1 MIPPF
6 LFYLA
11 DYGEE
16 MMKHIDIVVPC
27 YNEEEVL
34 PLFMAEAERVLGT
47 VEGYIFRYIFVDD
60 GSRDGTLKVLR
71 TMAEHSDRVKYLS
84 FSRNF
89 GKEAALYAGLSH
101 STGDYVVVMDAD
113 LQHPPALIPQMIAVL
128 EDGHDCCAAKREH
141 RRGDGFLRSA
151 FSRIFFRLSNKMTHT
166 DLPYGAVDYR
176 MMCRDMVDAVLA
188 VKEEQRFSK
197 GLFSWVGFD
206 TRWIPYED
214 VDRPAGRTK
223 WNFKGLVKYAFTG
236 ILSFSTAPLEWIS
249 VSGFFISFFAFVYCI
264 WTVIKTLV
272 LGIDVPGYATLLCVL
287 LLIGGIIELSVG
299 IIGLYLS
306 RVYAEVKRRP
316 MYIVKL
322 TNLKKSQKAHTNDE
336 SENTI

>member
-1 MIPPF
+1 MLSVIIP
-6 LFYLA
+6 A
-11 DYGEE
+11 
-16 MMKHIDIVVPC
+16 
-27 YNEEEVL
+27 YNEEKMIPKTAEVIAGL
-34 PLFMAEAERVLGT
+34 LEAEKIDYEILF
-47 VEGYIFRYIFVDD
+47 IND
-60 GSRDGTLKVLR
+60 GSRDHTWEKICEAGAANPKVKGFCF
-71 TMAEHSDRVKYLS
+71 A
-84 FSRNF
+84 RNF

-128 EDGHDCCAAKREH
+128 EEGHDCCAAKREH

-151 FSRIFFRLSNKMTHT
+151 FSRAFFRLSNKMTHT
-166 DLPYGAVDYR
+166 ELPYGAVDYR
-176 MMCRDMVDAVLA
+176 MMCRDMVKAILA

-206 TRWIPYED
+206 TQWIPYED
-214 VDRPAGRTK
+214 VDRPVGQTK
-223 WNFKGLVKYAFTG
+223 WSFKGLVKYALTG

-249 VSGFFISFFAFVYCI
+249 VSGFVISFFAFAYCL

-272 LGIDVPGYATLLCVL
+272 LGIDVPGYATILCVL
-287 LLIGGIIELSVG
+287 LLLGGIIELSLG

-306 RVYAEVKRRP
+306 RVYVEVKKRP
-316 MYIVKL
+316 MYFVKL
-322 TNLKKSQKAHTNDE
+322 TNLKNPQEAHANHE

>member
-1 MIPPF
+1 
-6 LFYLA
+6 
-11 DYGEE
+11 
-16 MMKHIDIVVPC
+16 MMKLIDIVVPC

-34 PLFMAEAERVLGT
+34 PLFIAETEKVLT
-47 VEGYIFRYIFVDD
+47 AVEGYAFRYIFVDD
-60 GSRDGTLKVLR
+60 GSRDSTLKVLR
-71 TMAEHSDRVKYLS
+71 TLAVRSDRVKYLS

-128 EDGHDCCAAKREH
+128 EEGHDCCAAKREH

-151 FSRIFFRLSNKMTHT
+151 FSRAFFRLSNKMTHT
-166 DLPYGAVDYR
+166 ELPYGAVDYR
-176 MMCRDMVDAVLA
+176 MMCRDMVKAILA

-206 TRWIPYED
+206 TQWIPYED
-214 VDRPAGRTK
+214 VDRPVGQTK
-223 WNFKGLVKYAFTG
+223 WSFKGLVKYALTG

-249 VSGFFISFFAFVYCI
+249 VSGFVISFFAFAYCL

-272 LGIDVPGYATLLCVL
+272 LGIDVPGYTTILCVL
-287 LLIGGIIELSVG
+287 LLLGGIIELSLG

-306 RVYAEVKRRP
+306 RVYVEVKKRP
-316 MYIVKL
+316 MYFVKL
-322 TNLKKSQKAHTNDE
+322 TNLKNPQEAHANHE